1 MKAEAEADAAR
12 DRTFEE
18 FKEMYL
24 DHIEGK
30 VSAEA
35 RVKDRPDSADAEP
48 AVSRGG
54 ARTGGSKEEDDE
66 ARKTTKSKKDYESI
80 NSDAKR
86 GSAASTTGA
95 AENKAKYDLPN
106 TCKLQMQKL
115 NRIEKLDEDY
125 VLVAHP
131 FPQLEG
137 EMLLFQNIVEDD
149 KENKD
154 SNVDEETQKLIKDC
168 IIYKDYSLRKRI
180 ATEPKAPRI
189 TAY

>member
-1 MKAEAEADAAR
+1 MPAFKKQKEGDDIRLNINKTLTIPDERLQRHLAMKAEAEADAAR

-30 VSAEA
+30 VSADA

-54 ARTGGSKEEDDE
+54 GKTGGSKENDDDDGE

-86 GSAASTTGA
+86 GSAAS
-95 AENKAKYDLPN
+95 
-106 TCKLQMQKL
+106 
-115 NRIEKLDEDY
+115 
-125 VLVAHP
+125 
-131 FPQLEG
+131 
-137 EMLLFQNIVEDD
+137 
-149 KENKD
+149 
-154 SNVDEETQKLIKDC
+154 
-168 IIYKDYSLRKRI
+168 
-180 ATEPKAPRI
+180 
-189 TAY
+189 